1 MSSLGRASAIIGA
14 GTMVSRVTGLLRSI
28 ILVAVIGS
36 FGSGPADAFA
46 AANTLPNSVFSLIS
60 VGILTAV
67 IVPQIVKATA
77 DADGGNAFISK
88 LFTLGTVVLVAV
100 TAVATIAA
108 PWLVE
113 IVAGGFSP
121 STEALATALA
131 YWCLP
136 QILFYGLYALLGEA
150 LNARRIFGPF
160 TWAPVVNN
168 IVSIIGFLI
177 LGWAFSPVSRDS
189 ADWTPEMI
197 ATLGGTA
204 TLGIAVQALILL
216 LFWRRTGLSLRPDF
230 QWRGVG
236 LGNVGKLAGWTFLMA
251 FASLAAGVLQGNI
264 VSNASEAGASLA
276 VTSNAWLI
284 FMLPY
289 SVIVLSIG
297 TPYFTQISEH
307 AAAGRHDE
315 VRGDISRSIRTLLF
329 FIVAA
334 VAAVAAAAIP
344 ASRVFTES
352 PSDAEGAAVVL
363 LCYLISL
370 IPLTILFIVQRTFY
384 AYDDTRTPFW
394 FTIFQCALIVVTAL
408 GSVALLSAE
417 VIDLTQLAAAV
428 ALGQSIAS
436 TLQTIVATWLLH
448 RKIGSLGV
456 VSWLRSMA
464 LFAVAAIPAGLAGWG
479 AFLLLGGTTGWATS
493 GVIPGALATG
503 VIGVVV
509 VVVYVAILAVFRTP
523 ELAAG
528 GRLVRRFLPG
538 R

>member
-1 MSSLGRASAIIGA
+1 MTSLGRASAIIGA
-14 GTMVSRVTGLLRSI
+14 GTLVSRVTGLLRSI
-28 ILVAVIGS
+28 VLVAVIGS
-36 FGSGPADAFA
+36 FKSGPADAFA
-46 AANTLPNSVFSLIS
+46 SANTLPNSVFSLIS

-100 TAVATIAA
+100 TALATIAA
-108 PWLVE
+108 PWLVQ
-113 IVAGGFSP
+113 IVAGGLS
-121 STEALATALA
+121 SATQALATALA

-197 ATLGGTA
+197 ALLGGTA
-204 TLGIAVQALILL
+204 TLGIAVQALVLL

-251 FASLAAGVLQGNI
+251 FASLSAGVLQGNI
-264 VSNASEAGASLA
+264 VSNASESGASLA
-276 VTSNAWLI
+276 VTTNAWLI

-352 PSDAEGAAVVL
+352 ASDAEGAAVVL
-363 LCYLISL
+363 LCYLVSL

-408 GSVALLSAE
+408 GAVALLSAE

-448 RKIGSLGV
+448 RKIGGIGIL
-456 VSWLRSMA
+456 SWLRALA

-479 AFLLLGGTTGWATS
+479 TFLLIGGTTGWATS
-493 GVIPGALATG
+493 GVIPGALATAVVG
-503 VIGVVV
+503 LVVV
-509 VVVYVAILAVFRTP
+509 IVYVAILAVFRAP
-523 ELAAG
+523 ELKAAG
-528 GRLVRRFLPG
+528 GLVRRFLPG

>member
-1 MSSLGRASAIIGA
+1 MTSLGRASAIIGA
-14 GTMVSRVTGLLRSI
+14 GTLVSRVTGLLRSI
-28 ILVAVIGS
+28 VLVAVIGS
-36 FGSGPADAFA
+36 FKSGPADAFA

-100 TAVATIAA
+100 TALATIAA
-108 PWLVE
+108 PWLVQ
-113 IVAGGFSP
+113 IVAGGLS
-121 STEALATALA
+121 STTQALATALA

-197 ATLGGTA
+197 ALLGGTA
-204 TLGIAVQALILL
+204 TLGIAVQALVLL

-251 FASLAAGVLQGNI
+251 FASLSAGVLQGNI
-264 VSNASEAGASLA
+264 VSNASESGASLA
-276 VTSNAWLI
+276 VTTNAWLI

-352 PSDAEGAAVVL
+352 ASDAEGAAVVL
-363 LCYLISL
+363 LCYLVSL

-408 GSVALLSAE
+408 GAVALLSAD

-448 RKIGSLGV
+448 RKIGGIGIL
-456 VSWLRSMA
+456 SWLRALA

-479 AFLLLGGTTGWATS
+479 TFLLIGGTTGWATS
-493 GVIPGALATG
+493 GVIPGALATAVVG
-503 VIGVVV
+503 LVVV
-509 VVVYVAILAVFRTP
+509 IVYVAILAVFRAP
-523 ELAAG
+523 ELKAAG
-528 GRLVRRFLPG
+528 GLVRRFLPG